1 MGLVEMVNVNNL
13 VRAFLSIDIDDQ
25 ELLAR
30 IFQIQQMLDLQAA
43 KMKLVE
49 TNNIHFTLRF
59 FGDTPLERI
68 SQIKEHL
75 EEIEIDP
82 FEITIGGVGAFPN
95 KRRPRVIW
103 IGVVENGKQIQ
114 DLKLE
119 IDSLLR
125 NIGYKP
131 ERKRYTPHATIAR
144 IRHIKDSSKIE
155 SNLEEVADEL
165 IGTMLISRFKMMKS
179 TLIPTGPIY
188 DTMWSIP

>member
-1 MGLVEMVNVNNL
+1 MVNVSNL

-75 EEIEIDP
+75 EEIEINP
-82 FEITIGGVGAFPN
+82 FKITIGGVGAFPN
-95 KRRPRVIW
+95 KRRPRVVW
-103 IGVVENGKQIQ
+103 IGVMENGKQVQ

-119 IDSLLR
+119 IDSLLS
-125 NIGYKP
+125 NIGYQL
-131 ERKRYTPHATIAR
+131 ERRKYTPHATIAR
-144 IRHIKDSSKIE
+144 IRHVKDSDKIA

-165 IGTMLISRFKMMKS
+165 IGTMIISGFKMMKS
-179 TLIPTGPIY
+179 TLTPTGPIY
-188 DTMWSIP
+188 DTMWSVP